1 MATHAREAAVDYAP
15 SSPIVRD
22 NAGHTPVVS
31 IIIVNYETKGL
42 LKYCLRR
49 LFASALPEHTEVI
62 VIDNASSDGSA
73 AWAEREAANR
83 NDLVVIANSKN
94 TGFGAGNNEGIRR
107 AKGKYCFIMN
117 PDIVVREGA
126 LQRLVAFL
134 EAHPKAAAVGPRL
147 THPDGTLQD
156 SRFRFPGV
164 MIPLYRRTPLGHFA
178 FARREINH
186 YCMADINHHAPHT
199 VDWLLGAAILVRR
212 DAITRVGLMD
222 ERYFLYFEDIDWCRR
237 FWKEGYEVW
246 YEPNAMLTHFHQR
259 LSAEA
264 TGLNTLFSFAT
275 RVHIASGIKYFLK
288 WGINNYV

>member
-1 MATHAREAAVDYAP
+1 M
-15 SSPIVRD
+15 
-22 NAGHTPVVS
+22 
-31 IIIVNYETKGL
+31 NYETKGL

-49 LFASALPEHTEVI
+49 LFASALPECTEVI
-62 VIDNASSDGSA
+62 VIDNASNDGSA
-73 AWAEREAANR
+73 AWATLEAAKR
-83 NDLVVIANSKN
+83 SDLTVVVNTRN

-107 AKGKYCFIMN
+107 ARGKYCFIMN

-126 LQRLVAFL
+126 LQHLVHFL
-134 EAHPKAAAVGPRL
+134 ETHPQAAAVGPRL
-147 THPDGTLQD
+147 THPDGTLQH

-164 MIPLYRRTPLGHFA
+164 MIPLYRRTPLGRFA
-178 FARREINH
+178 FARRAIDA
-186 YCMADINHHAPHT
+186 YCMMDVHHHTSHT

-212 DAITRVGLMD
+212 DAIERVGLMD
-222 ERYFLYFEDIDWCRR
+222 EQFFLYFEDIDWCRR

-246 YEPNAMLTHFHQR
+246 YEPRAMFTHFHQR

-288 WGINNYV
+288 WGVGKHEARSTNFEKNPNDKNIKTF